1 MPFGS
6 IWGTRSDYGHGQL
19 SSRLCRRRKARTVF
33 SDQQLTG
40 LEKRFEVQRYLST
53 PERVELATE
62 LRLSETQVNNNFN
75 LPTFFTST
83 LYIIYSI
90 KPIIYR

>member
-1 MPFGS
+1 
-6 IWGTRSDYGHGQL
+6 
-19 SSRLCRRRKARTVF
+19 VF

-75 LPTFFTST
+75 LPTFFTSI

-90 KPIIYR
+90 KSIICRSKRGFKIVG